1 MLGEVEELW
10 DKAAIALYPRRKAMM
25 TMIQNPDYQT
35 SAKHRRAGL
44 EGQLNIENKD
54 SPFGN

>member
-1 MLGEVEELW
+1 VEELW